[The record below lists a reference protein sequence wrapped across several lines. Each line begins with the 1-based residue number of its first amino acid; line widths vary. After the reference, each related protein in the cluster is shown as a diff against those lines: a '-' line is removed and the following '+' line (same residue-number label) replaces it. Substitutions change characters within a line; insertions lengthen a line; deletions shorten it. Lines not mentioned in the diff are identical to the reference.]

1 LLHDVVLT
9 TDITEFEFDMLS
21 KPGPM
26 STDANHHCVL
36 EFEQNG
42 TEHHKIIVLV

>member
-9 TDITEFEFDMLS
+9 TVITKFEFDVLNQR
-21 KPGPM
+21 GPITVP
-26 STDANHHCVL
+26 SNL
-36 EFEQNG
+36 EQNG